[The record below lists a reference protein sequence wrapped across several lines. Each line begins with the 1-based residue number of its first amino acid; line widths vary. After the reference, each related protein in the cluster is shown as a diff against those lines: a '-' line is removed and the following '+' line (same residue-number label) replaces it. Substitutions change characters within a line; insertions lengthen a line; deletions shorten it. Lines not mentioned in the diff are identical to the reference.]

1 MLGGLGGGGD
11 DEGDP
16 YNFDM
21 GGGDDFGGFGQSDSF
36 DDAPKRPSK
45 KAPPKRPTSKG
56 GRSLGPKPISSD
68 VGTKT
73 FKKASASDVL
83 AKAQAMLSK
92 APTGSGQKEK
102 KKETRRSRSPSMDAD
117 GIMANLS
124 SSEDGSPKKKTTT
137 LRRLDTQSFDPDSSF
152 AEDEDN
158 EVDLQPQQATSP
170 VNDDDENILNNEI
183 ARQSVYGQVRDAS
196 ALVQEEEVS
205 EDEVASEQEEEENPP
220 LTETAKAQFT
230 SSIHGNVRSIT
241 DLPSRLGA
249 PPTRDSSQFE
259 FGAEVL
265 QSPRAPA
272 AAPSQSPQKL
282 PPKMPKPKMR
292 RQVSF
297 DAAHA
302 SRDDAVQMRESNEEE
317 PLDESVADESLER
330 SPALSGRP
338 FASDNSGEFLR
349 ESIDD
354 ETYSEEFHEGTM
366 SRTASPRAPAGPPL
380 VPPVQQGPPASV
392 VAPPIPAVAPAP
404 APPPPPPQPQK
415 PVIVADDL
423 PCGVD
428 FTLRLDKVPLS
439 SLDGSVTR
447 LVEEDVSRALG
458 IPRRVVQVTSVRE
471 SLAGPQAS
479 VLECRIQVK
488 DGASAR
494 RLGEVLTRAPP
505 ILLEREAPDFSS
517 CRYLDRVRV
526 RDDPSP
532 KAMPTAYPFGEATKI
547 RGPASGPQPVRLLV
561 YDEDEDEDVDVDEA
575 EGALHL
581 VRTREVAT
589 QFCGNDASIQTAYVP
604 TTMGAAHP
612 AFKAVT
618 EATDAALDSLD
629 PSLLN
634 QPPPPPQMPFY
645 GYPPQPYMMMPP
657 PQVSPVAMKE
667 ARADFDRML
676 RDQQKLHDMLA
687 SVRQDLEKAHADV
700 MNAVPQA
707 SMPPAAASIKQT
719 RPPDLPYWKAY
730 MDVDPSLS
738 EQEAR
743 ELAFNDV
750 KGKTTL
756 GTGPVGAEEAK
767 AGGPRE

>member
-36 DDAPKRPSK
+36 DDAPKRPAK

-92 APTGSGQKEK
+92 APTGSGQK
-102 KKETRRSRSPSMDAD
+102 KKESRRSRSPSMDAD

-137 LRRLDTQSFDPDSSF
+137 LRRLDTQSFEPDSSF
-152 AEDEDN
+152 AEE
-158 EVDLQPQQATSP
+158 EGSVDMQPQQATSP
-170 VNDDDENILNNEI
+170 VNDDDDENILNSEI

-205 EDEVASEQEEEENPP
+205 EDEVAEEEEEENPP

-282 PPKMPKPKMR
+282 PPRQPKPKMR

-404 APPPPPPQPQK
+404 APPPPPPQK
-415 PVIVADDL
+415 PTIVADDL

-428 FTLRLDKVPLS
+428 FTPRLDKVPLS
-439 SLDGSVTR
+439 ELDGSVTR

-505 ILLEREAPDFSS
+505 ILLERQAPDFSS

-612 AFKAVT
+612 AFKAMT
-618 EATDAALDSLD
+618 EATDAAMNSLD
-629 PSLLN
+629 PASFLE
-634 QPPPPPQMPFY
+634 QPPPPPPQPYMY

-657 PQVSPVAMKE
+657 PQVSPTVMKE

-700 MNAVPQA
+700 MKAVPQTA
-707 SMPPAAASIKQT
+707 MPPAASVIKEP

-750 KGKTTL
+750 KGNTTL

>member
-1 MLGGLGGGGD
+1 
-11 DEGDP
+11 
-16 YNFDM
+16 
-21 GGGDDFGGFGQSDSF
+21 
-36 DDAPKRPSK
+36 
-45 KAPPKRPTSKG
+45 
-56 GRSLGPKPISSD
+56 
-68 VGTKT
+68 
-73 FKKASASDVL
+73 
-83 AKAQAMLSK
+83 
-92 APTGSGQKEK
+92 
-102 KKETRRSRSPSMDAD
+102 MDAD

-152 AEDEDN
+152 AEDEA

-170 VNDDDENILNNEI
+170 VNDDDDDENILNSEI

-205 EDEVASEQEEEENPP
+205 EDEVAEEEEEENPP

-282 PPKMPKPKMR
+282 PPRQPKPKMR

-380 VPPVQQGPPASV
+380 VPPVQGPPASV

-404 APPPPPPQPQK
+404 APPPPQPQK
-415 PVIVADDL
+415 PTIVADDL

-505 ILLEREAPDFSS
+505 ILLERQAPDFSS

-612 AFKAVT
+612 AFKAMT
-618 EATDAALDSLD
+618 EATDAALDSLS
-629 PSLLN
+629 PSFLE
-634 QPPPPPQMPFY
+634 QPPPPPP
-645 GYPPQPYMMMPP
+645 
-657 PQVSPVAMKE
+657 
-667 ARADFDRML
+667 
-676 RDQQKLHDMLA
+676 
-687 SVRQDLEKAHADV
+687 AHRTCMA
-700 MNAVPQA
+700 
-707 SMPPAAASIKQT
+707 T
-719 RPPDLPYWKAY
+719 R
-730 MDVDPSLS
+730 
-738 EQEAR
+738 R
-743 ELAFNDV
+743 NR
-750 KGKTTL
+750 T
-756 GTGPVGAEEAK
+756 
-767 AGGPRE
+767 